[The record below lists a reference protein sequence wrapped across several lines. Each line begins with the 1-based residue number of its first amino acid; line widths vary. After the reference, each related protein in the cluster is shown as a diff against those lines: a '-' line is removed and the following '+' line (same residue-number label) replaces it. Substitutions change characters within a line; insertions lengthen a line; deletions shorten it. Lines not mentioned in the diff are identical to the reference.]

1 LKKET
6 NNLTM
11 KMKLSLQKRGLAIM
25 MAALTLMFTFTASSC
40 NVSRAAKGGA
50 IGAGVGGAI
59 GGVIGHKAGN
69 TVVGVLVG
77 AAVGGAAGALIGRH
91 MDKQAAELKNDL
103 KGATVQ
109 RVGEGILITFSDG
122 LQFDVNS
129 SDLRSNSRANLE
141 ELARVINKY
150 DDTNILIEGHTDIT
164 GSLSYNQTLSER
176 RAESVRRHLIS
187 QGVVATRL
195 ASVGYGP
202 SQPLADNET
211 VEGRQINRRVE
222 VAIYANEK
230 MKRAAERGQL

>member
-1 LKKET
+1 LGKNYKIMKIILSQQKR
-6 NNLTM
+6 NLAILM
-11 KMKLSLQKRGLAIM
+11 AVLSLV
-25 MAALTLMFTFTASSC
+25 FTFSTTSC
-40 NVSRAAKGGA
+40 KVSRTAKGGA

-77 AAVGGAAGALIGRH
+77 AAVGGTAGALIGRH

-109 RVGEGILITFSDG
+109 RVGEGILITFNEG
-122 LQFDVNS
+122 LQFDLNS
-129 SDLRSNSRANLE
+129 SELRTNTRSNLN

-164 GSLSYNQTLSER
+164 GTLSYNQTLSEK
-176 RAESVRRHLIS
+176 RAESVRRYLIS
-187 QGVVATRL
+187 QGVIATRL
-195 ASVGYGP
+195 ASIGYGP
-202 SQPLADNET
+202 SQPLADNES

-230 MKRAAERGQL
+230 MKRAAEKGQL